1 MTRRRILVSTVF
13 FVLVAGFAAF
23 VLARVDWAT
32 LAVVRPDPGWLVAA
46 TAVGL
51 VFRLLGAFIWMFF
64 LHRLGAR
71 GVLRIT
77 GRLID
82 VFSRGW
88 IGRYIPVPGL
98 WIAGKAYFAASLG
111 IPARALATSGFSEAI
126 LQLAASLLVAAGFA
140 MLPLGAAAPVP
151 SWLIL
156 IAALIALV
164 ASLPPVFRVLTTLV
178 YRVVRRPVDESTR
191 WPDTGTMAGG
201 LAFYVIATVVSGL
214 SYVLLGMALFPELD
228 VEDAVAI
235 LVAVSVA
242 AAASLVAVFAP
253 GGIGVREATIV
264 AFLSPVVGVE
274 GALLFALAGRVWSI
288 AVDALFLGL
297 GALIGAF
304 ASRSARTVS

>member
-1 MTRRRILVSTVF
+1 MTRRRVLVSAVF
-13 FVLVAGFAAF
+13 FVLVVAFAAF
-23 VLARVDWAT
+23 VLARVDWTT
-32 LAVVRPDPGWLVAA
+32 LAAVRPDPGRLIAA
-46 TAVGL
+46 TAVGIA
-51 VFRLLGAFIWMFF
+51 FRLLGAFIWMFF

-71 GVLRIT
+71 DVLRIA

-98 WIAGKAYFAASLG
+98 WIAGKAYFATSLG

-126 LQLAASLLVAAGFA
+126 LQLAAALIVAAGFG
-140 MLPLGAAAPVP
+140 MLPLGTAAPVP
-151 SWLIL
+151 GWLVL
-156 IAALIALV
+156 AAALLALV
-164 ASLPPVFRVLTTLV
+164 ASLPPVFRVLTTTV
-178 YRVVRRPVDESTR
+178 YRIVRRPVDENTR
-191 WPDTGTMAGG
+191 WPGTGTMAGG
-201 LAFYVIATVVSGL
+201 LAFYAIAALVSGV
-214 SYVLLGMALFPELD
+214 SYVLLGIALFPGLD
-228 VEDAVAI
+228 AEDAVAI

-264 AFLSPVVGVE
+264 AFLSPAVGVD

-297 GALIGAF
+297 GMLIGAF
-304 ASRSARTVS
+304 ASGGSRTVS